1 MGSAGKLPKSWVLG
15 CSDLPGA
22 VQKGSWA
29 YSGQCAFLVQ
39 EDQSEGSCVPT

>member
-15 CSDLPGA
+15 CSDLPGT

-39 EDQSEGSCVPT
+39 EGQSEGSCVPT